1 MPQKKKSPA
10 NIGGIP
16 YKKPR
21 KPRGTKETY
30 FTKDTEKYLKQYI
43 EEEDLNTKN
52 IIFYKHMYKPLLKLV
67 EGLIHTFKFYRT
79 DNHNLDLLKNEVIS
93 FFLEKMHNFN
103 PDKGKAYSYF
113 NMIGRNY
120 LIIKQNTNTRKIQIT
135 EDILTADSSELVQI
149 NQHNEKVVSHIYD
162 FIELFIIKADEK
174 IPTLFSK
181 EDERNIAYSIIELF
195 KNRDSIEIFNK
206 KALYLYIRE
215 MTDGNTLTISKVVKT
230 LKKFYIKEYDK
241 YNRENINTLN

>member
-1 MPQKKKSPA
+1 MYQKKKNPA

-30 FTKDTEKYLKQYI
+30 FTKDTEKYLKEYI
-43 EEEDLNTKN
+43 EEDDINRKN
-52 IIFYKHMYKPLLKLV
+52 IIFFKHLYKPLLRLV
-67 EGLIHTFKFYRT
+67 EGLIHTFKFYKT
-79 DNHNLDLLKNEVIS
+79 DNEDLELLKNEVIS
-93 FFLEKMHNFN
+93 FFLEKMHNFD
-103 PDKGKAYSYF
+103 PSKGKAYSYF

-120 LIIKQNTNTRKIQIT
+120 LIIKQNTNTKKIQIT
-135 EDILTADSSELVQI
+135 EDILVADTSELVQV
-149 NQHNEKVVSHIYD
+149 NQNHEHVVNHIYD

-174 IPTLFSK
+174 IPNLFTK
-181 EDERNIAYSIIELF
+181 TDEQKIAYSVLELF

-215 MTDGNTLTISKVVKT
+215 MTDESTLTISKVVKV
-230 LKKFYIKEYDK
+230 LKKFYIKEYEK
-241 YNRENINTLN
+241 YNKNNINTLN

>member
-1 MPQKKKSPA
+1 MYQKKKNPA

-30 FTKDTEKYLKQYI
+30 FTKDTEKYLKEYI
-43 EEEDLNTKN
+43 EEDDINRKN
-52 IIFYKHMYKPLLKLV
+52 IIFFKHLYKPLLRLV
-67 EGLIHTFKFYRT
+67 EGLIHTFKFYKT
-79 DNHNLDLLKNEVIS
+79 DNEDLELLKNEVIS
-93 FFLEKMHNFN
+93 FFLEKMHNFD
-103 PDKGKAYSYF
+103 PSKGKAYSYF

-120 LIIKQNTNTRKIQIT
+120 LIIKQNTNTKKIQIT
-135 EDILTADSSELVQI
+135 EDILVADTSELVQV
-149 NQHNEKVVSHIYD
+149 NQNHEHVVNHIYD

-174 IPTLFSK
+174 IPNLFPK
-181 EDERNIAYSIIELF
+181 TDEQKIAYSVLELF

-215 MTDGNTLTISKVVKT
+215 MTDESTLTISKVVKV
-230 LKKFYIKEYDK
+230 LKKFYIKEYEK
-241 YNRENINTLN
+241 YNKNNINTLN